1 MGQIVGLK
9 SIHVGAPIANGITEA
24 IKTDAANF
32 EAIKQPYQ
40 GGVTTNFSMPST
52 TELFREGE
60 TSPFWAAVDATSA
73 SKKLTWEVV
82 DFDEKTL
89 EFYFGT
95 NEVENGT
102 IYEGVNSF
110 IFDSNSG
117 MSLAFARLKYV
128 AILTGSFNAT
138 EPLRISVEATVLAPE
153 NGGKAWWP
161 ITTPSYAKVD
171 E

>member
-9 SIHVGAPIANGITEA
+9 SVHVGEPLKTGITDSTTTQA
-24 IKTDAANF
+24 VSFA
-32 EAIKQPYQ
+32 AIKQPYQ

-60 TSPFWAAVDATSA
+60 TSPFWAAVDTSSA

-82 DFDEKTL
+82 DFDEATL
-89 EFYFGT
+89 KFYFGT
-95 NEVENGT
+95 TEAESGT

-117 MSLAFARLKYV
+117 LSLAFARLKYV
-128 AILTGSFNAT
+128 AILTGAFNAS

-153 NGGKAWWP
+153 EGGKAWWP
-161 ITTPSYAKVD
+161 ITTPNYTASG